1 MPSPAIWI
9 SSRAIRRVFFNVC
22 GISAGGTTLQRL
34 SIITSN
40 PRHTFQRATFRANPV
55 DPISTVGWRNG
66 VRKRRRLP
74 DLFGYVNIG
83 PPVEA
88 LTAPLTKELK
98 GHSYVVRCA
107 CFSPNG
113 KYLLSGSADT
123 PGKKEE
129 AGELVL
135 WDASTGM
142 RLHSLKLDVLSA
154 QYSADSLHIAATSM
168 DGLLHIINVKGLNHE
183 SEMSMGEYC
192 PRVAKYSPDNKHLLV
207 GCYDGTVLMLSPRS
221 REIITVLPGHTG
233 PVVFVGYSND
243 GKSVVTASMD
253 GTVQVWQ
260 ADSCTLKTRIN
271 TSHKLNALDISPNAK
286 LIASAN
292 QPEDT
297 LSWTEEETQI
307 TLWDADTGRE
317 LGKLSGHTS
326 PVNSLAFDPNGKYLL
341 SGAGAFISNQDN
353 SVRLWEIETRRG
365 INIFAGHS
373 SGVTSVSFSPDRK
386 RFVSSSWDRTVR
398 VWEIAGASTQ
408 PKSPDH
414 TGDTFG
420 LSFSPNG
427 RWLASSAWD
436 DLRILLWE
444 AETGRL
450 VRALEGHESLIR
462 CFRFSDDSQYLVSG
476 SGSKYE
482 GVDCMVRL
490 WHVETGRQ
498 VAVFEGQPVAEE
510 RHGHVNPVKTVGF
523 SNDGRHIISGH
534 ADLLS
539 VTQAVSVIRVW
550 DRYTGELVDCFAG
563 SGDQADELIKSETEN
578 LLVEVLEQG
587 MNRGGGVMDHP

>member
-1 MPSPAIWI
+1 
-9 SSRAIRRVFFNVC
+9 
-22 GISAGGTTLQRL
+22 
-34 SIITSN
+34 
-40 PRHTFQRATFRANPV
+40 
-55 DPISTVGWRNG
+55 
-66 VRKRRRLP
+66 
-74 DLFGYVNIG
+74 
-83 PPVEA
+83 
-88 LTAPLTKELK
+88 
-98 GHSYVVRCA
+98 
-107 CFSPNG
+107 
-113 KYLLSGSADT
+113 
-123 PGKKEE
+123 
-129 AGELVL
+129 
-135 WDASTGM
+135 
-142 RLHSLKLDVLSA
+142 
-154 QYSADSLHIAATSM
+154 
-168 DGLLHIINVKGLNHE
+168 
-183 SEMSMGEYC
+183 
-192 PRVAKYSPDNKHLLV
+192 
-207 GCYDGTVLMLSPRS
+207 
-221 REIITVLPGHTG
+221 
-233 PVVFVGYSND
+233 
-243 GKSVVTASMD
+243 MD

-292 QPEDT
+292 QPEDK

-427 RWLASSAWD
+427 RWLVSSAWD

-482 GVDCMVRL
+482 GVDCMVS
-490 WHVETGRQ
+490 T
-498 VAVFEGQPVAEE
+498 VACRNWQTS
-510 RHGHVNPVKTVGF
+510 R
-523 SNDGRHIISGH
+523 RI
-534 ADLLS
+534 
-539 VTQAVSVIRVW
+539 
-550 DRYTGELVDCFAG
+550 
-563 SGDQADELIKSETEN
+563 
-578 LLVEVLEQG
+578 
-587 MNRGGGVMDHP
+587 

>member
-1 MPSPAIWI
+1 
-9 SSRAIRRVFFNVC
+9 
-22 GISAGGTTLQRL
+22 
-34 SIITSN
+34 
-40 PRHTFQRATFRANPV
+40 
-55 DPISTVGWRNG
+55 
-66 VRKRRRLP
+66 
-74 DLFGYVNIG
+74 
-83 PPVEA
+83 
-88 LTAPLTKELK
+88 
-98 GHSYVVRCA
+98 
-107 CFSPNG
+107 
-113 KYLLSGSADT
+113 
-123 PGKKEE
+123 
-129 AGELVL
+129 
-135 WDASTGM
+135 
-142 RLHSLKLDVLSA
+142 
-154 QYSADSLHIAATSM
+154 
-168 DGLLHIINVKGLNHE
+168 
-183 SEMSMGEYC
+183 
-192 PRVAKYSPDNKHLLV
+192 
-207 GCYDGTVLMLSPRS
+207 
-221 REIITVLPGHTG
+221 
-233 PVVFVGYSND
+233 
-243 GKSVVTASMD
+243 MD

-427 RWLASSAWD
+427 RWLVSSAWD

-482 GVDCMVRL
+482 GVDCMVS
-490 WHVETGRQ
+490 T
-498 VAVFEGQPVAEE
+498 VACRNWQTS
-510 RHGHVNPVKTVGF
+510 R
-523 SNDGRHIISGH
+523 RI
-534 ADLLS
+534 
-539 VTQAVSVIRVW
+539 
-550 DRYTGELVDCFAG
+550 
-563 SGDQADELIKSETEN
+563 
-578 LLVEVLEQG
+578 
-587 MNRGGGVMDHP
+587 

>member
-55 DPISTVGWRNG
+55 DPISTVG
-66 VRKRRRLP
+66 
-74 DLFGYVNIG
+74 
-83 PPVEA
+83 
-88 LTAPLTKELK
+88 
-98 GHSYVVRCA
+98 CA
-107 CFSPNG
+107 CFSPNA

-271 TSHKLNALDISPNAK
+271 TS
-286 LIASAN
+286 
-292 QPEDT
+292 
-297 LSWTEEETQI
+297 
-307 TLWDADTGRE
+307 
-317 LGKLSGHTS
+317 
-326 PVNSLAFDPNGKYLL
+326 
-341 SGAGAFISNQDN
+341 
-353 SVRLWEIETRRG
+353 
-365 INIFAGHS
+365 
-373 SGVTSVSFSPDRK
+373 
-386 RFVSSSWDRTVR
+386 
-398 VWEIAGASTQ
+398 
-408 PKSPDH
+408 
-414 TGDTFG
+414 
-420 LSFSPNG
+420 
-427 RWLASSAWD
+427 
-436 DLRILLWE
+436 
-444 AETGRL
+444 
-450 VRALEGHESLIR
+450 
-462 CFRFSDDSQYLVSG
+462 
-476 SGSKYE
+476 
-482 GVDCMVRL
+482 
-490 WHVETGRQ
+490 
-498 VAVFEGQPVAEE
+498 
-510 RHGHVNPVKTVGF
+510 
-523 SNDGRHIISGH
+523 
-534 ADLLS
+534 
-539 VTQAVSVIRVW
+539 
-550 DRYTGELVDCFAG
+550 
-563 SGDQADELIKSETEN
+563 
-578 LLVEVLEQG
+578 
-587 MNRGGGVMDHP
+587 